1 MKWIYKDFVTFQG
14 LKVVNIYT
22 IANIMKNMDE
32 NIPILKGM
40 GLTMYEA
47 QAYVTLT
54 SLISSSAS
62 EVSEKSGI
70 PRSKIYDVLKG
81 LVSKNFVDVED
92 GRPLTYHV
100 KSPVEVLGRE
110 KERIDSEIDDTIS
123 RLTNIYENGMNQVQ
137 APIWRIYGVDN
148 IIDKELEIIKRSKAS
163 VNMRIGFL
171 FEGEG
176 EALIKAFKRRPEL
189 KVSILASPKCHVNNE
204 EIDIINMFKDA
215 GMNIQKADIPFV
227 KLLISDSR
235 EMMHTYTKFSEDK
248 RNVIPETAI
257 GIWNKYEDVAR
268 NYDERFEN
276 QFKKHSNMR
285 K

>member
-1 MKWIYKDFVTFQG
+1 
-14 LKVVNIYT
+14 
-22 IANIMKNMDE
+22 MDE
-32 NIPILKGM
+32 NISVLKGL

-54 SLISSSAS
+54 SLISSTAT

-81 LVSKNFVDVED
+81 LIKKNFIEVEG
-92 GRPLTYHV
+92 GRPLTYTV
-100 KSPVEVLGRE
+100 KSPVEVLSRE
-110 KERIDSEIDDTIS
+110 KDRVTDEIDDTIT
-123 RLTNIYENGMNQVQ
+123 RLTYIYENGMSQVQ
-137 APIWRIYGVDN
+137 APIWRIYGVEK
-148 IIDKELEIIKRSKAS
+148 IIAQELEIIKRSKRS

-176 EALIKAFKRRPEL
+176 EALVKAFKRRRGI
-189 KVSILASPKCHVNNE
+189 KVNILASPTCYINDEEVN
-204 EIDIINMFKDA
+204 IISLFEDA
-215 GMNIQKADIPFV
+215 GINIQKADIPFV
-227 KLLISDSR
+227 KVLIADSK

-257 GIWNKYEDVAR
+257 GIWNKYEDIAR

-276 QFKKHSNMR
+276 QLKKMKNKKR
-285 K
+285 